1 MRVDEIIVAP
11 LITEKVYDL
20 IERENKIAFE
30 VNKKANKYQIKKAV
44 EQLYNVEVI
53 KVNTLI
59 GPDGKKKA
67 IIKLGPSDDA
77 VDLASKLGLL

>member
-59 GPDGKKKA
+59 SPDGKKKA